1 MVEKICNWI
10 SRIIFFILLI
20 LVLLLFVPN
29 FIGFKTF
36 SVISGS
42 MEPNIPVGSLVYA
55 KSVDFEDLEVGDVIS
70 YQLSED
76 TMVTHRINSINEE
89 QKTIITKGDAN
100 DNVDSSEVQENQII
114 GKVTFSIP
122 FLGYIAIYSRTPLAI
137 IAVCIVVAILIIANM
152 LPGILKDKEE
162 KVL

>member
-1 MVEKICNWI
+1 MIEKICNWI
-10 SRIIFFILLI
+10 SRVIFVVLLI

-36 SVISGS
+36 SVVSGS
-42 MEPNIPVGSLVYA
+42 MEPNIPVGSIVYT
-55 KSVDFEDLEVGDVIS
+55 KGIDFEKLEVGDVIS

-76 TMVTHRINSINEE
+76 TMVTHRINSINAE

-100 DNVDSSEVQENQII
+100 DKVDGAEVQENQII

-137 IAVCIVVAILIIANM
+137 VAICIVVAILIIVNM
-152 LPGILKDKEE
+152 LPSILKDRDQN
-162 KVL
+162 